1 MFVSTHVV
9 AIVLGLVA
17 SFFFA
22 LSGYLQQRAAR
33 TTQPHGRTV
42 ISGLGSLMARLVTS
56 RIWLV
61 GWCVNLAGFAAQ
73 AVALHVG
80 SIATVQ
86 PLLATQL
93 LFALPMSCLELRRWP
108 SARDWAS
115 AAAICGGL
123 VLFLISLGSATM
135 QGRPDRSRVLLAVGT
150 ILVLIALLLAIAR
163 QLTPG
168 LLNVLAAGA
177 AGLCFSLTAVFNKLT
192 GNDLL
197 HHGVAYTATDWV
209 GYSLAAFT
217 VLGAVVGQVAFA
229 NGPLPW
235 AIGTRDSVNSI
246 ASFFIG
252 TLAFSVAVPTG
263 PQQLAGIAGAAVLLI
278 AGAVGLAHSPSAH
291 LWLKRP
297 ADHRRPDPQPAA
309 S

>member
-1 MFVSTHVV
+1 MPVTTHAL
-9 AIVLGLVA
+9 AIALGLAA

-22 LSGYLQQRAAR
+22 LAGYLQQRAAR
-33 TTQPHGRTV
+33 STERRGRTV
-42 ISGLGSLMARLVTS
+42 LSGLGSLMARLVTS
-56 RIWLV
+56 RVWLA

-108 SARDWAS
+108 KLKDWAS
-115 AAAICGGL
+115 GAAICGGL
-123 VLFLISLGSATM
+123 VLVLVSLGSTPM
-135 QGRPDRSRVLLAVGT
+135 HGSPDRSRIVLAAGTVVIVIAVLLAT
-150 ILVLIALLLAIAR
+150 AR
-163 QLTPG
+163 RLSPG

-177 AGLCFSLTAVFNKLT
+177 AGLCFSMTAVFIKLT
-192 GNDLL
+192 GNDLV

-209 GYSLAAFT
+209 GYSLAGST
-217 VLGAVVGQVAFA
+217 LLGLVLEQVAFA

-235 AIGTRDSVNSI
+235 AIATKDSANPI
-246 ASFFIG
+246 ASFTVG
-252 TLAFSVAVPTG
+252 VLAFPIALPTD
-263 PQQLAGIAGAAVLLI
+263 PHHLAGIAVAAVLLI

-297 ADHRRPDPQPAA
+297 EDRPAESHLA
-309 S
+309 SV